1 MTTEEGFLD
10 HVADRMAAL
19 PTVEAVSLGGS
30 RAQGTER
37 PDSDWDLGIYYRG
50 HFEPSHLRDL
60 GWSGEVSEVG
70 GWGGGVFNGGAWLV
84 IEGRR
89 VDVHYRDLASVEHEL
104 AESAAGRF
112 RIEPLLFHLA
122 GIPTYLVVAELALNK
137 VLRGELPRPGFP
149 PRLRQAAP
157 GVWWDRATLLYDYAG
172 ANYAPRGRVAQT
184 LGLVVQAASSA
195 AHGIAA
201 ARGVWVT
208 NEKTLLARAGL
219 TVIDQIVAEGTG
231 DGGRL
236 MEVVDE
242 ARERC
247 RAALAVAAE
256 GI

>member
-10 HVADRMAAL
+10 QVADRMVAL
-19 PTVEAVSLGGS
+19 PTVEAVTLGGS
-30 RAQGTER
+30 RAQATER
-37 PDSDWDLGIYYRG
+37 QDSDWDLGIYYRG
-50 HFEPSHLRDL
+50 HFDPDHLRDL
-60 GWSGEVSEVG
+60 GWPGEVSEVG

-84 IEGRR
+84 IEGRK

-149 PRLRQAAP
+149 PLLRQAAP
-157 GVWWDRATLLYDYAG
+157 GVWWDRAALLYDYAA
-172 ANYAPRGRVAQT
+172 ANYAPRGQVAQT

-219 TVIDQIVAEGTG
+219 TVIDQIVAEGAKNKGSLKGTV
-231 DGGRL
+231 
-236 MEVVDE
+236 EE
-242 ARERC
+242 AKEQC
-247 RAALAVAAE
+247 RAALAAAPW
-256 GI
+256 GT

>member
-1 MTTEEGFLD
+1 MTTKEGFLD
-10 HVADRMAAL
+10 DVADRMVGL
-19 PTVEAVSLGGS
+19 PTVEAVTLGGS

-50 HFEPSHLRDL
+50 HFEPGHLRDL
-60 GWSGEVSEVG
+60 GWPGEVSEVG
-70 GWGGGVFNGGAWLV
+70 EWGGGVFNGGAWLV
-84 IEGRR
+84 IDGRK

-104 AESAAGRF
+104 AESEAGRF

-149 PRLRQAAP
+149 PLLRQTAP
-157 GVWWDRATLLYDYAG
+157 GVWWSRATLLYDYAR
-172 ANYAPRGRVAQT
+172 ANHAPRGHVAQT

-219 TVIDQIVAEGTG
+219 AVIDQIVAEGIR

-236 MEVVDE
+236 SEAVDE

-247 RAALAVAAE
+247 RVALAAAA
-256 GI
+256 GGT